1 MKRMKEIMEG
11 SEDPMNSR
19 IHTEGFED
27 GNLQKGHSHH
37 QFDAPQNMHH
47 IKMNL
52 DRDVENLDTRSDLFS
67 DEDE

>member
-11 SEDPMNSR
+11 SEDHMNSR

-37 QFDAPQNMHH
+37 QFDAP
-47 IKMNL
+47 
-52 DRDVENLDTRSDLFS
+52 
-67 DEDE
+67 